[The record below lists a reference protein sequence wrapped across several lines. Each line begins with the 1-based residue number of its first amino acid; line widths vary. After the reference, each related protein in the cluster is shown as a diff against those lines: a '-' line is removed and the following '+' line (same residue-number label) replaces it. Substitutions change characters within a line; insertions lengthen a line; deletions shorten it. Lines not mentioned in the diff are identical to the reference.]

1 MVSDHFPEVKQPE
14 RNQMMSYGSP
24 PNGAKDVYLVQS
36 SLLCY
41 IFQNLGKLENLV
53 KALERCY
60 LFNKYLLCSVYF
72 VFGPVRTQSK
82 ELA

>member
-1 MVSDHFPEVKQPE
+1 MVSDHYPEVKQPE
-14 RNQMMSYGSP
+14 RNQMLSYGPP
-24 PNGAKDVYLVQS
+24 PNGAKDVYLVPLS
-36 SLLCY
+36 SFCY
-41 IFQNLGKLENLV
+41 TFQNLGKLENLF

-72 VFGPVRTQSK
+72 VFGPLRTQSR